1 MGKWSKVL
9 SGVMAAGAGVTALT
23 SPAYAAGLDAVLM
36 PQTGD
41 PRDNLSLILVCAGA
55 AVVIAAVLIVLA
67 VRRKKGVPPQD
78 SKEQAK

>member
-1 MGKWSKVL
+1 MGKMCKL
-9 SGVMAAGAGVTALT
+9 LGGVSAAAGVAALT

-41 PRDNLSLILVCAGA
+41 THDNLGLILACAGA

-67 VRRKKGVPPQD
+67 VRRKKEAAASD
-78 SKEQAK
+78 SKEETQ